1 MFDMDTIT
9 ALGVLG
15 TSSVAKL
22 PKYETW
28 EPGEKLKILLVG
40 YNGKRNTG
48 ADVRVAA
55 MVDQFYR
62 VLGRDRVEI
71 GILTLDVENIQVYF
85 QPPTE
90 LIRFSSIYFQ
100 DLLKA
105 CNRYHMAVLSE
116 GSTLKSKFAN
126 ALTLFFCE
134 AAGVMKKQGKPCIA
148 YGSEAGAMD
157 RGVKWVARKLCD
169 QTYFIARTEPSLQII
184 NDMGLQGH
192 LGTDTAWPF
201 PPGDAAWAKKEIA
214 KKTGWDGK
222 KPLLGVAV
230 INPFY
235 WPVKPSLTRLARSA
249 VTRNWDHHYEKWYFF
264 SASKER
270 TRLNQNYIEGIAD
283 AVNRFKKKQDVHV
296 IPIGMEALDLGPC
309 SDLCAALGLP
319 EEIFTSRIYDG
330 YQLTAVLHS
339 LSMLV
344 TSRYHARVL
353 SMTGGVPSVAVSM
366 DERLYNIFQECGH
379 LDDYYLS
386 VDDSNLG
393 DNLFNALSKL
403 WGNREEVSGEIRA
416 SVPRYLKIMAE
427 MGRFFHGFV
436 QRSFEGIELP
446 PLPEDWRDCLPELH
460 PGLQKILSDH
470 PA

>member
-1 MFDMDTIT
+1 MFNMDTVT

-15 TSSVAKL
+15 TSSMARLGGCKS
-22 PKYETW
+22 W

-62 VLGRDRVEI
+62 ILGRGRVKI
-71 GILTLDVENIQVYF
+71 GILTLDVDNIQVYF
-85 QPPTE
+85 KPPTE
-90 LIRFSSIYFQ
+90 LIRFSSIFFK

-105 CNRYHMAVLSE
+105 CQRYHMAVLSE
-116 GSTLKSKFAN
+116 GSTLKSTFAN
-126 ALTLFFCE
+126 ALTLLFCE
-134 AAGVMKKQGKPCIA
+134 AAGAMKKQGNPCIA

-157 RGVKWVARKLCD
+157 KLVQQVAGKLCSE
-169 QTYFIARTEPSLQII
+169 TYFIARTAPSLKII
-184 NDMGLQGH
+184 NAMGLKGH

-201 PPGDAAWAKKEIA
+201 PPGDAARARQEITD
-214 KKTGWDGK
+214 KTGWNGK

-230 INPFY
+230 VNPFY

-249 VTRNWDHHYEKWYFF
+249 VTRNWGHHYEKWYFF
-264 SASKER
+264 SSSKDR
-270 TRLNQNYIEGIAD
+270 NRLYWNYIEGIAD
-283 AVNRFKKKQDVHV
+283 AVDRFRKKHDVHV
-296 IPIGMEALDLGPC
+296 IPVGMEAIDLEPC
-309 SDLCAALGLP
+309 TDLCNALGLP
-319 EEIFTSRIYDG
+319 AKIFTSRIYDG

-353 SMTGGVPSVAVSM
+353 SMTGGVPSIAISM

-386 VDDSNLG
+386 TNDANLG
-393 DNLFNALSKL
+393 DNLLSSLETL
-403 WGNREEVSGEIRA
+403 WENRNTVSREICA
-416 SVPRYLKIMAE
+416 CVPRYLKIMAE

-436 QRSFEGIELP
+436 QRSFPGIDLQ
-446 PLPEDWRDCLPELH
+446 PLPGDWKDCLPQLH
-460 PGLQKILSDH
+460 PGLQKILADNPH
-470 PA
+470 